1 MRTKKIDIIKEA
13 LDNIPDGVIV
23 ADTNGSFLFF
33 NRAAEQILG
42 VGAAKTNPADWS
54 DKYGCY
60 LPDKMTP
67 FPSEDLPLYRALK
80 GQRVIDEQ
88 IYIKNRNRP
97 SGVWIS
103 VTGKPLR
110 DENGDVWAGMV
121 FFRDVTSR
129 HRDRD
134 NIKNLERLCSALQ
147 QTADSVII
155 TNRKGIIEYVNA
167 AFEETTGYSIDEA
180 IGHNP
185 RFLKSGKH
193 DNEFYKKLWGEVLAG
208 RPFRGTII
216 NKRKSGEL
224 YWAQQTITPVK
235 ENGNITHFVSVLK
248 DITDLIEK
256 KDQEAKMRLAREV
269 QQRFYGISA
278 SVPGYDIAGAA
289 YPADETGGDYFDFIE
304 LPNNRLCIG
313 VGDVSG
319 HGIGAALL
327 MAETRAYLRAIMMH
341 SSDIGQ
347 NLTEI
352 SKALLPDLGS
362 GEYVTMMLCCL
373 DADNRTLTYASA
385 GHVPGFLIDT
395 NGDVDL
401 TLGGTGPPLGLFPDQ
416 EYSSVVIKLTTP
428 GQILL
433 MPTDGV
439 MEAVSPAGFPFG
451 VEQTIDYVG
460 AHRNETSQQIIKG
473 LYEAVKIHTGERPQ
487 LDDITAVIIKA
498 T

>member
-1 MRTKKIDIIKEA
+1 VPTKELDIVKGA
-13 LDNIPDGVIV
+13 LNNIPDGVIV
-23 ADTNGSFLFF
+23 ADLDGNFLLF

-42 VGAAKTNPADWS
+42 VGAGTSNPADWS
-54 DKYGCY
+54 EFCGCY
-60 LPDKMTP
+60 LPDKITP
-67 FPSEDLPLYRALK
+67 FPAEQFPLYRALR

-88 IYIKNRNRP
+88 IYINNSSRP

-103 VTGKPLR
+103 ASGRPLR
-110 DENGDVWAGMV
+110 DDDGDIWGGMV
-121 FFRDVTSR
+121 ILRDITSR
-129 HRDRD
+129 QRDKEE
-134 NIKNLERLCSALQ
+134 IKSYERICSALE

-155 TNRKGIIEYVNA
+155 TDRQGIIEYANA
-167 AFEETTGYSIDEA
+167 AFEEMTGYSIDEA

-193 DNEFYKKLWGEVLAG
+193 DETFYKNLWGELLEG

-216 NKRKSGEL
+216 NKRKTGEL
-224 YWAQQTITPVK
+224 YWAQQTITPIK
-235 ENGNITHFVSVLK
+235 ENGDITHFVSVLK

-256 KDQEAKMRLAREV
+256 KDQEAKMLVARAV
-269 QQRFYGISA
+269 QQRFYGISTSAA
-278 SVPGYDIAGAA
+278 SYDIAGSA
-289 YPADETGGDYFDFIE
+289 YPADEIGGDYFDFID
-304 LPNNRLCIG
+304 LPDNRLCIA

-327 MAETRAYLRAIMMH
+327 MAETRAYLRSAMKK
-341 SSDIGQ
+341 SSDIAR
-347 NLTEI
+347 NLHEI
-352 SKALLPDLGS
+352 NNALAPDMGP
-362 GEYVTMMLCCL
+362 GEYVTLMLCCL
-373 DADNRTLTYASA
+373 DSVGRTLTYASA

-416 EYSSVVIKLTTP
+416 EYSSVIIKFSTP

-439 MEAVSPAGFPFG
+439 MDAVSAEEYPFG
-451 VEQTIDYVG
+451 IEQTIDYVG
-460 AHRNETSQQIIKG
+460 AHRHESSQKLIEG
-473 LYEAVKIHTGERPQ
+473 LYKAVRNHEGLLPQ

-498 T
+498 L